1 MGTPQRAQ
9 AKTVHEMASKLAAT
23 HKVRTRLAELFQPLR
38 VQSLMTR
45 KEWLMGGWVHECS
58 LPSGLCKARRELFI
72 GSVARFFKG
81 ETISSAHRPKLLP
94 GRWPCQ
100 D

>member
-1 MGTPQRAQ
+1 M
-9 AKTVHEMASKLAAT
+9 AKALEVEMSDFFGRQYDDAWKFDGDEIAKLYCAPTVT
-23 HKVRTRLAELFQPLR
+23 VRGDGSIHCL
-38 VQSLMTR
+38 QS
-45 KEWLMGGWVHECS
+45 
-58 LPSGLCKARRELFI
+58 REE
-72 GSVARFFKG
+72 VARFFKG